1 MCGGADSED
10 FLLPTYDMMM
20 AVRACTPQ
28 NSTVFLFKMF
38 LGKGDAAQTQPGHTV
53 RLHPLVLPHLALSP
67 ISRIKLNVFNSDKKI
82 DQFFWRGS
90 DSNHL
95 RFDFNRR
102 VASLPPPAGK
112 GGGFW
117 NVGISHMI
125 RSVALALVV
134 VCNL

>member
-1 MCGGADSED
+1 
-10 FLLPTYDMMM
+10 
-20 AVRACTPQ
+20 
-28 NSTVFLFKMF
+28 MF
-38 LGKGDAAQTQPGHTV
+38 LGKGAAAQTQPGHTV
-53 RLHPLVLPHLALSP
+53 RLHPLVLSHLALSP
-67 ISRIKLNVFNSDKKI
+67 ISCIKLNVFNSDKKI

-112 GGGFW
+112 GGDFW

-125 RSVALALVV
+125 RFGRIDT
-134 VCNL
+134 CC